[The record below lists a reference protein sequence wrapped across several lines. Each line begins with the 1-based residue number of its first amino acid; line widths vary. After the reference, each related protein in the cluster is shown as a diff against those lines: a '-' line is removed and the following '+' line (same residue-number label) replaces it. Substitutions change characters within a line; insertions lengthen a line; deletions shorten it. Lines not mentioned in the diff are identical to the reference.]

1 MKSLTDQLY
10 ESMNVYESKEEKYF
24 RFTFGSLDKADETI
38 KSIED
43 VASKNGIYSEKV
55 DKGIKIKLNDSNYDK
70 ADSIQDIVQQYV
82 QKMQD
87 DDKANQDD
95 VKKLADVLDDMTE
108 YLDADDDDKNDEK
121 DDNSKEGE

>member
-95 VKKLADVLDDMTE
+95 VKKLADVLDDMSE
-108 YLDADDDDKNDEK
+108 YLDADNDDDDKD
-121 DDNSKEGE
+121 DDNKEGE

>member
-95 VKKLADVLDDMTE
+95 VKKLADVLDDMSE
-108 YLDADDDDKNDEK
+108 YLDADDNDDK
-121 DDNSKEGE
+121 DDDSKEGE

>member
-24 RFTFGSLDKADETI
+24 RFVFGSLDKADETI

-43 VASKNGIYSEKV
+43 VASKNGIYTEKI

-82 QKMQD
+82 EKMQD
-87 DDKANQDD
+87 DDKADQDE
-95 VKKLADVLDDMTE
+95 VKKLADVLNDMSE
-108 YLDADDDDKNDEK
+108 YLDADDKSDDTE
-121 DDNSKEGE
+121 EGE

>member
-95 VKKLADVLDDMTE
+95 VKKLADVLDDMSE
-108 YLDADDDDKNDEK
+108 YLDADDDDDK
-121 DDNSKEGE
+121 DDDSKEGE